1 MAGDGRGRTIGVPT
15 ANLQPAN
22 ETLPALGVYAAWC
35 WAGSAPAATAAV
47 VNVGR
52 RPTFGGGAVSV
63 EAHLL
68 DFAGDLYGQPMS
80 LSFVSRL
87 RGERTFSGAEALVAQ
102 IHEDMGA
109 AREALAGPPPA
120 SPWDG
125 L

>member
-1 MAGDGRGRTIGVPT
+1 M
-15 ANLQPAN
+15 
-22 ETLPALGVYAAWC
+22 
-35 WAGSAPAATAAV
+35 

-68 DFAGDLYGQPMS
+68 DFAADLYGQPMS

-87 RGERTFSGAEALVAQ
+87 RGERTFPGPEALVAQ
-102 IHEDMGA
+102 IRQDIG
-109 AREALAGPPPA
+109 RGPRRPRGPAPA

>member
-1 MAGDGRGRTIGVPT
+1 
-15 ANLQPAN
+15 
-22 ETLPALGVYAAWC
+22 VYAAWC
-35 WAGSAPAATAAV
+35 WPGQAEAGIAAV
-47 VNVGR
+47 VNIGR

-68 DFAGDLYGQPMS
+68 DFAADLYGQPMS

-87 RGERTFSGAEALVAQ
+87 RGERTFPGPEALVAQ
-102 IHEDMGA
+102 IHQDMAA
-109 AREALAGPPPA
+109 ARDVLTGPPPA